1 MLLFLLCLYVG
12 DVFDVLGHK
21 AELGEVRSGLH
32 EYCLCQLKTAQDCG
46 ENKSEGLWK
55 LLVHI

>member
-32 EYCLCQLKTAQDCG
+32 EYCLCQLQTVWAPGQQ
-46 ENKSEGLWK
+46 
-55 LLVHI
+55 